1 MTKNS
6 PVSRIFYLK
15 STRAEKKT
23 LNSYIFITMNILNAL
38 GERSIKN
45 CQIYEEIDEAYHTFC
60 PLKVA
65 EQCRLA
71 DMVCEH

>member
-1 MTKNS
+1 MTKIS

-38 GERSIKN
+38 REGLIKN
-45 CQIYEEIDEAYHTFC
+45 CEIDEEIDETYHIFC
-60 PLKVA
+60 PLKVP

-71 DMVCEH
+71 DMVGEH